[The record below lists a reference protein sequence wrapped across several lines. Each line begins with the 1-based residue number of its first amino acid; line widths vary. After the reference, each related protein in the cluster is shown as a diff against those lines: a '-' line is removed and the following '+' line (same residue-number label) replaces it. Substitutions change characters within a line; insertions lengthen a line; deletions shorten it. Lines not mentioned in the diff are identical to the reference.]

1 MILGVFSLYFSTLG
15 LKNLTYEKT
24 QFKIQL
30 KINLYLSYLTIIDL
44 NYSICSVFE
53 TQLILE
59 SRDLTGHTH
68 FWPGPP
74 YKFLICF

>member
-1 MILGVFSLYFSTLG
+1 MIFGVFSLYFSTLG

-68 FWPGPP
+68 F
-74 YKFLICF
+74 